1 MNQIAIQ
8 LKLLNLYS
16 HLAHNLVAHATFLQD
31 HEFLGSLYE
40 MADSHYDAVIER
52 MIGKGMSPNIVDIN
66 VQAVV
71 QLKKM
76 PQQVKENKEY
86 FSQIQHLIVGVQSS
100 LNEACKD
107 PSQSEGTKQLLG
119 GIADELE
126 VIQYKV
132 GQRLK

>member
-1 MNQIAIQ
+1 MQQIAIQ

-40 MADSHYDAVIER
+40 MADGHYDSVVER
-52 MIGKGMSPNIVDIN
+52 MIGLGLPVDLIQIN

-71 QLKKM
+71 ALKKM

-86 FSQIQHLIVGVQSS
+86 FAQIQSLLMGVLSAA
-100 LNEACKD
+100 EACCKD
-107 PSQSEGTKQLLG
+107 PSYSEGTKQLIG

-126 VIQYKV
+126 VIKYKV

>member
-1 MNQIAIQ
+1 MQNIAVQ

-31 HEFLGSLYE
+31 HDFLGSLYE
-40 MADSHYDAVIER
+40 MADGHYDAVIER
-52 MIGKGMSPNIVDIN
+52 MIGKGMPVDIVQIN

-71 QLKKM
+71 ALKKL

-86 FSQIQHLIVGVQSS
+86 FSQLANILGNLQSS
-100 LNEACKD
+100 LEVACKE
-107 PSQSEGTKQLLG
+107 PSQSEGIRQLLG
-119 GIADELE
+119 GMADQYEG
-126 VIQYKV
+126 IQYKI